1 MIAKR
6 SSRALALLLALPS
19 AAFALGLGDIRLLSP
34 LNAPLEA
41 EIDLVD
47 VTPEEMSTVQ
57 AQLASRDTFARYGLD
72 WPPYLSGV
80 QVKTVKAGDGR
91 EVIKLKSTD
100 PISDPFVTLLVEVN
114 WARGKL
120 VREYTMLLDPP
131 LFTPG
136 QPQVASAPVS
146 APAVGGGTHEGT
158 IARAAETPASAAT
171 PAMPAAPAAASEMP
185 AAAPA
190 AASEMPAAAA
200 AAAPAAL
207 AAVAAAAPAT
217 EAAPPPAEAAAA
229 AAETAPAAAE
239 TASAVAQAPPPA
251 MAQAAPVAAPAPIP
265 EATPAPEPDVA
276 AASPPPRAASRQE
289 SEGTHTVRRGETL
302 SQIAAGVAG
311 QKANSTPTHSWMLAI
326 YQANPHAFQSNMN
339 VLHSGA
345 VLRIPEEQAAAA
357 ISSSEASTE
366 IRRQYAAWRG
376 SAPVAPAQLAAA
388 QPERLK
394 LVTPSESASAGAA
407 PGAPSGESAALQGR
421 VHELEGQLAESK
433 RLLEMKDAELARMQA
448 QLAAK
453 QLEKPAPAPAAA
465 APTAVAPP
473 PAEQPPAVQAAPPPA
488 PPAAA
493 PEEKP
498 PAAAEE
504 KPAAAVPPPVVAS
517 APPPPARAPKVAPP
531 PESGGS
537 FLGTLAGYWWVLLI
551 AALAAGAV
559 AAVRLLRSRRASQFD
574 DSLGRLAVAGAGADI
589 DLGFADRT
597 PAAAPATSGGT
608 GRGSA
613 AAEAPI
619 RSRPA
624 PLPEAAFLVEE
635 TGTHERPRLTPAGGP
650 AAPTRH
656 VASDETISSETAINL
671 DQGDPLAE
679 ADFHMAY
686 GLYDQAAD
694 LIRIAIS
701 REPNRRDLKLKLL
714 EVFFVWGNKDQFL
727 QAARELAETRAEAAP
742 GEWEKILIMGKQLAP
757 EDPLFSGGGAVTGAA
772 AGGVDLDLEG
782 GQSRVD
788 FDLLGEPVPGEAAQG
803 VDLDVGTAVGDHAEA
818 TTGITDR
825 NVALTENSFLST
837 TGTTGTT
844 RQMTARM
851 RHDSGT
857 AEIEGPTVEQP
868 ALPGAHQP
876 TIRQKVETAMRKGVS
891 DATAELAIDDLGL
904 DMGGVDTVDQPGPT
918 TAAASSPEAPTLVA
932 GMDDRSRKVMEDAHR
947 RAATEE
953 NAIIASTGAWQ
964 FDQNELEAALTQTS
978 LALDPASTG
987 RLAAL
992 RAHGV
997 DVDLSDATGTHAAT
1011 ATDVDLDVG
1020 AATGS
1025 HGNGGLD
1032 LDVGTATVPDAAFA
1046 ATQRLASEELAL
1058 PDLEPVTM
1066 SEVGTKLDLAR
1077 AYMDMGDPDGA
1088 RNILEE
1094 VLSEGSAAQKQEAQR
1109 LMESLP

>member
-6 SSRALALLLALPS
+6 SSRALAVLLALPS
-19 AAFALGLGDIRLLSP
+19 AAFALGLGDIRLLSA

-80 QVKTVKAGDGR
+80 QVRTVRMSDGR
-91 EVIKLKSTD
+91 EVIKLKSND

-131 LFTPG
+131 VFTPG
-136 QPQVASAPVS
+136 QPQVASAAVAAPS
-146 APAVGGGTHEGT
+146 AGAGPREGS
-158 IARAAETPASAAT
+158 IARATETPPPAPAPAPTAAPVPVLAT
-171 PAMPAAPAAASEMP
+171 PAPAAEAAPAAAEP
-185 AAAPA
+185 AAATAAETVASRSEPGSARVEAAGPA
-190 AASEMPAAAA
+190 AEATPSPADSGASSA
-200 AAAPAAL
+200 
-207 AAVAAAAPAT
+207 
-217 EAAPPPAEAAAA
+217 AAPPPEPA
-229 AAETAPAAAE
+229 TAP
-239 TASAVAQAPPPA
+239 SGAVG
-251 MAQAAPVAAPAPIP
+251 
-265 EATPAPEPDVA
+265 A
-276 AASPPPRAASRQE
+276 AASSAPSASAAE
-289 SEGTHTVRRGETL
+289 SEGTHTVRRGDTL

-311 QKANSTPTHSWMLAI
+311 EKVSSAHTRSWMLAI
-326 YQANPHAFQSNMN
+326 YQANPRAFQGNMN

-345 VLRIPEEQAAAA
+345 VLRIPDAETAAAVSPA
-357 ISSSEASTE
+357 EAASE

-376 SAPVAPAQLAAA
+376 APAAAPESAAA
-388 QPERLK
+388 SQPGRLK
-394 LVTPSESASAGAA
+394 LLTPSESASAGAA
-407 PGAPSGESAALQGR
+407 PGASAGESGALQGR
-421 VHELEGQLAESK
+421 VRELEGQLAEQK

-453 QLEKPAPAPAAA
+453 Q
-465 APTAVAPP
+465 
-473 PAEQPPAVQAAPPPA
+473 Q
-488 PPAAA
+488 PAAA
-493 PEEKP
+493 PPTAAEP
-498 PAAAEE
+498 PA
-504 KPAAAVPPPVVAS
+504 AS
-517 APPPPARAPKVAPP
+517 APPPPAPVEQPPAAQAVPPPAPP
-531 PESGGS
+531 PAPAPEEKAPETSAAPPPPPVVAQTPAPKPAAPPSEPSGS
-537 FLGTLAGYWWVLLI
+537 FVGTLAGYWWVLLI

-559 AAVRLLRSRRASQFD
+559 AVLRILRSRRASQFD
-574 DSLGRLAVAGAGADI
+574 ASLGRLAVAGADSDL
-589 DLGFADRT
+589 DLGFEDSAAPT
-597 PAAAPATSGGT
+597 PAAPM
-608 GRGSA
+608 A
-613 AAEAPI
+613 AATGAARNFAASEAPV
-619 RSRPA
+619 RPK
-624 PLPEAAFLVEE
+624 PSQPREPTFVVEE
-635 TGTHERPRLTPAGGP
+635 TGSHERPRLTPAGAP
-650 AAPTRH
+650 AAATPRH
-656 VASDETISSETAINL
+656 VATDETISSETAINL

-694 LIRIAIS
+694 LIRIAIT
-701 REPNRRDLKLKLL
+701 REPARRDLKLKLL

-727 QAARELAETRAEAAP
+727 QTARELAESRSDAAP

-757 EDPLFSGGGAVTGAA
+757 EDPLFSGAGAVTGAA

-788 FDLLGEPVPGEAAQG
+788 FDLLGEPVPGEAAQAL
-803 VDLDVGTAVGDHAEA
+803 DLDIGTAVGDRHEA
-818 TTGITDR
+818 TTGVTDR
-825 NVALTENSFLST
+825 NVALENSFT
-837 TGTTGTT
+837 ATTGTT

-851 RHDSGT
+851 RQGGGV
-857 AEIEGPTVEQP
+857 AEMEGPTVEQP

-876 TIRQKVETAMRKGVS
+876 TIRQKVETVMRKGVS
-891 DATAELAIDDLGL
+891 EATAELAIDDLGL
-904 DMGGVDTVDQPGPT
+904 DMGSVDTVDQPGPT
-918 TAAASSPEAPTLVA
+918 TAAASTPDAPTLVA
-932 GMDDRSRKVMEDAHR
+932 GLDDHSRKVMEDAQR
-947 RAATEE
+947 RAGTGE
-953 NAIIASTGAWQ
+953 NPAIANTGAWS

-978 LALDPASTG
+978 AALPDPSDTS

-992 RAHGV
+992 RGRGI
-997 DVDLSDATGTHAAT
+997 DVDLSDTTATHAAT
-1011 ATDVDLDVG
+1011 ATDIDLDVG
-1020 AATGS
+1020 MATGT
-1025 HGNGGLD
+1025 HANGGLD

-1094 VLSEGSAAQKQEAQR
+1094 VLNEGSAVQKQEAQR